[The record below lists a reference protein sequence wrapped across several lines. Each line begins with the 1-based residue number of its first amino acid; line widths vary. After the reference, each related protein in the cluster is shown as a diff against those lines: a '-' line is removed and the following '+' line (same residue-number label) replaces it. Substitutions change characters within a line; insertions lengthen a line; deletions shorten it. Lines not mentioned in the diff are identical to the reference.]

1 MSNDLYEGQKKK
13 TGKKTGAAKSYWNIP
28 KAKGKTGKAL
38 HERSSGSQLKAQR
51 ADAAKKY
58 PDDIE
63 GAKTGK
69 PFGRAKMKID
79 NSSGKAKLK
88 GDIKAGSKADPSLKK
103 AYDKYK

>member
-1 MSNDLYEGQKKK
+1 MSNDLYEGQKKVGSK
-13 TGKKTGAAKSYWNIP
+13 TKGAAKSYWNIP

-38 HERSSGSQLKAQR
+38 HERSSGSQIKAQR

-69 PFGRAKMKID
+69 SFGTA
-79 NSSGKAKLK
+79 
-88 GDIKAGSKADPSLKK
+88 KAGEPKMHYEKIYGKGKK
-103 AYDKYK
+103 